1 MRYDGAMTTKD
12 KENWEISVEEEYD
25 KINKSNVWNPI
36 KLKDV
41 PPEANILTPTYATK
55 KKASGVQR

>member
-12 KENWEISVEEEYD
+12 KENWDISVEEEYN

-36 KLKDV
+36 ELKDFPSEAKILHSPV
-41 PPEANILTPTYATK
+41 P
-55 KKASGVQR
+55 